1 EAEGTLRRLRE
12 RQMEAQA
19 ADDALVELDAA
30 TGPIATAERLA
41 EQGFGP
47 RLKTT
52 ADDVLARLKSKRAP
66 AA

>member
-1 EAEGTLRRLRE
+1 
-12 RQMEAQA
+12 MEAQA

-30 TGPIATAERLA
+30 SGPLATAERLA

-52 ADDVLARLKSKRAP
+52 ADDVLTRLKSKRMPTA
-66 AA
+66 